1 MITYSL
7 QLFID
12 NERMQ
17 YKLTPSMGYI
27 FQLIQEIDN
36 DDLSFIELYQHDIF
50 DNIVNKYSQ
59 YIENYCKLNCKTL
72 TQDIHQIAYAIT
84 LFSLVLFYEQHIEKY
99 TYTELKDKLQII
111 KNIDIHNLIQDT
123 QVENWFRVSTPIKKD
138 YLLSKEAHLE
148 IQKRQDIS
156 FITYTNLGYLK
167 YTKNLILSLEKC
179 DFPLPLTIYCV
190 DQGAYDNLQNMNSN
204 IILKLLNDET
214 NSNEEFIEYYKEGWN
229 TMMLSKIKA
238 IRKELID
245 YDYVFYTD
253 SDIVFENNYCIQYLL
268 DNLHDYD
275 LLVQNNCNE
284 QFCAGFMFLKSND
297 KTIQLFDTKDIDMD
311 KFKCDQSY
319 LNSKKDCINYRVLS
333 PELFPV
339 GCFYYDNYET
349 IAPWIIHFNWII
361 GNKKI
366 DKMYFHKKW
375 YAIPSFHLLIATMG
389 RKTLIQML
397 DSIVP
402 QMEES
407 DFITVV
413 YDNKDTGNTFETVKN
428 MKTRCKLNVIMNN
441 ETYDVNY
448 PQHSIRNKYNDLE
461 GDFIFHGDD
470 DDIYTPNAMIYIRKY
485 VCNPTTLYLFN
496 LYFKDIKTET
506 FYKNKL
512 EISHISTPS
521 GVIPKEIN
529 KLGIWGDRHG
539 GDFDFYKSI
548 EDKVYRV
555 QYQDEAIYIIR
566 PQPHRFVLVR
576 GDDVPG

>member
-1 MITYSL
+1 
-7 QLFID
+7 
-12 NERMQ
+12 
-17 YKLTPSMGYI
+17 
-27 FQLIQEIDN
+27 
-36 DDLSFIELYQHDIF
+36 
-50 DNIVNKYSQ
+50 
-59 YIENYCKLNCKTL
+59 
-72 TQDIHQIAYAIT
+72 
-84 LFSLVLFYEQHIEKY
+84 
-99 TYTELKDKLQII
+99 
-111 KNIDIHNLIQDT
+111 
-123 QVENWFRVSTPIKKD
+123 
-138 YLLSKEAHLE
+138 
-148 IQKRQDIS
+148 
-156 FITYTNLGYLK
+156 
-167 YTKNLILSLEKC
+167 
-179 DFPLPLTIYCV
+179 
-190 DQGAYDNLQNMNSN
+190 MN
-204 IILKLLNDET
+204 
-214 NSNEEFIEYYKEGWN
+214 
-229 TMMLSKIKA
+229 
-238 IRKELID
+238 
-245 YDYVFYTD
+245 
-253 SDIVFENNYCIQYLL
+253 
-268 DNLHDYD
+268 
-275 LLVQNNCNE
+275 
-284 QFCAGFMFLKSND
+284 
-297 KTIQLFDTKDIDMD
+297 

-366 DKMYFHKKW
+366 DKMYSHEIW

-413 YDNKDTGNTFETVKN
+413 YDNKDTGDTFETVKN

-448 PQHSIRNKYNDLE
+448 PQHSIRNKFNDLE

-521 GVIPKEIN
+521 GIIPREIN
-529 KLGIWGDRHG
+529 KLGIWGDRYA

-566 PQPHRFVLVR
+566 P
-576 GDDVPG
+576 

>member
-36 DDLSFIELYQHDIF
+36 DDLSFIELYQHEIF
-50 DNIVNKYSQ
+50 DNIVNNYSH
-59 YIENYCKLNCKTL
+59 YIESYCKLNCKTL

-84 LFSLVLFYEQHIEKY
+84 LFSLVLCYEQHIEEY

-111 KNIDIHNLIQDT
+111 NNIDIHNLIQDT

-156 FITYTNLGYLK
+156 FITYTNLGYLN

-190 DQGAYDNLQNMNSN
+190 DQAAYDNLQNMNSN
-204 IILKLLNDET
+204 IIPKLLNDET

-319 LNSKKDCINYRVLS
+319 LISKKDCISYRVLP

-339 GCFYYDNYET
+339 GCFYYDNYKT
-349 IAPWIIHFNWII
+349 ISPWIIHFNWII

-413 YDNKDTGNTFETVKN
+413 YDNKDTGDTFETVKN

-441 ETYDVNY
+441 ETYDVNR
-448 PQHSIRNKYNDLE
+448 PDHSIRNKYNDLE

-496 LYFKDIKTET
+496 LYFKDMKTET
-506 FYKNKL
+506 FYKNKI

-566 PQPHRFVLVR
+566 P
-576 GDDVPG
+576 

>member
-1 MITYSL
+1 MTSYSL
-7 QLFID
+7 QSFVAND
-12 NERMQ
+12 KMYYE
-17 YKLTPSMGYI
+17 LTSLRGSI
-27 FQLIQEIDN
+27 FQLIQEIEK
-36 DDLSFIELYQHDIF
+36 DDLSFIQEYKQDRFNQLVKDC
-50 DNIVNKYSQ
+50 SQ
-59 YIENYCKLNCKTL
+59 SIENYCKLNKKNL

-84 LFSLVLFYEQHIEKY
+84 LFSLVLCYEQHIENY
-99 TYTELKDKLQII
+99 SYNQLKDKLQII
-111 KNIDIHNLIQDT
+111 IDIDIHDLIHDYQNED
-123 QVENWFRVSTPIKKD
+123 WFRISTPIKKD
-138 YLLSKEAHLE
+138 YLLSEDKYLE
-148 IQKRQDIS
+148 IKQRQDIS
-156 FITYTNLGYLK
+156 FVTYTNSGYLN

-179 DFPLPLTIYCV
+179 NFPLPLTIYCV
-190 DQGAYDNLQNMNSN
+190 DQEAYDNLKNLDYN
-204 IILKLLNDET
+204 IIPKLLNDET
-214 NSNEEFIEYYKEGWN
+214 NTHSDFIEFYKEGWN
-229 TMMLSKIKA
+229 TMMLSKLKCIH
-238 IRKELID
+238 KELID

-253 SDIVFENNYCIQYLL
+253 GDIVFENNFCIQYLV

-275 LLVQNNCNE
+275 MLVQNNGNKE
-284 QFCAGFMFLKSND
+284 FCAGFMFLQSND
-297 KTIQLFDTKDIDMD
+297 TILELFDTKDIDMD

-319 LNSKKDCINYRVLS
+319 LISKKDCISYRVLS
-333 PELFPV
+333 QEYFPA
-339 GCFYYDNYET
+339 GKFYYGNYVN
-349 IAPWIIHFNWII
+349 IYPWIIHFNWSI
-361 GNKKI
+361 GTKKI
-366 DKMYFHKKW
+366 DKMHFHEKW
-375 YAIPSFHLLIATMG
+375 YAPSFHLLIATMG

-413 YDNKDTGNTFETVKN
+413 YDNKDTGDTFETVKN

-496 LYFKDIKTET
+496 LYFKDMKTET

-521 GVIPKEIN
+521 GIIPKEIN
-529 KLGIWGDRHG
+529 KLGIWGDRYE

-555 QYQDEAIYIIR
+555 QYQDEVIYIIR
-566 PQPHRFVLVR
+566 P
-576 GDDVPG
+576 